1 MALNVERINEIL
13 NQLSISL
20 ISVNGNFF
28 SIPQVKAEITE
39 LLELLNAGITPE
51 LSNICN
57 EINAVIQKASECKSN
72 KDIGDQTKQISELL
86 ISLQNLIFSTPHQS
100 GSDRPKKNT
109 QSSGKTGFAVPEH
122 QKKDEEM
129 LNIPDDER
137 EIYGDFVTESLEHI
151 QQIEKGILELENN
164 SADSEIINSMFR
176 CFHSIK
182 GNSGFLNLKVMN
194 NLSHKC
200 EGLLDKLRSKKM
212 SYTKEI
218 TDIVLEA
225 IDILKDMLGDI
236 GTAVRDKQPLNCHY
250 EIETF
255 LQKIEDIQNTVV
267 THDDT
272 KPSDINKSKS
282 ASEIKQSGK
291 ITSDGNKADAP
302 INGEEDAFIILPA
315 DADISL
321 IGEFITESNDNIAG
335 AEAALL
341 SLETQPEDMEAVN
354 TCFRAFHTMKG
365 TAGFIGIKPMAEFA
379 HHAESLLSRIR
390 DRKIS
395 YTPGYAD
402 LALRS
407 IDMFKELIQS
417 LQTVLG
423 GETASKPSG
432 YTELIHDLMNPESVT
447 TKDSMPKIAT
457 PRLGDILVADGKAD
471 RNEVEKAA
479 SSQSEEPIGVKLVKN
494 GAASLQDV
502 AGAIR
507 KQQSTAAGDSNISD
521 TSVRVRTDRLDR
533 LIDMVGELVISQ
545 SMVSQDI
552 SVAGSG
558 YHELSKKI
566 SHTGKIVRELQDLTM
581 SMRMVPLK
589 PTFQKMTRLIR
600 DLSRKSGKIVNF
612 ITQGDDTEIDRNMVD
627 VINDPLVHMLRNAAD
642 HGIELPEIREKNG
655 KAKEGTIS
663 LSAYHSG
670 GNVVIEIK
678 DDGKGID
685 REKVI
690 KKAVAA
696 GLIEQGKNL
705 SDSEV
710 FNLIFEPG
718 FSTADKVT
726 DISGRGV
733 GMDVVKR
740 GVESLRGKINLTSVA
755 GKGSTFSMYL
765 PLTMAITDGMLV
777 KVGSER
783 YLIPTVNISMSFRPH
798 SKLLFTVG
806 EKGEIVMLRDNPV
819 PIFRLH
825 SLFGIKGAVEN
836 PLEALLVIIDDGNQ
850 QNALLVDELLGQHQ
864 VVAKPLGNWLGQIPG
879 VSGGAILGD
888 GHVGLIL
895 DSADLIAAAK
905 QNSTASDCRYAA

>member
-1 MALNVERINEIL
+1 MALNIEKINEIV

-20 ISVNGNFF
+20 ISENGNFF
-28 SIPQVKAEITE
+28 SIPQVKAEIIE
-39 LLELLNAGITPE
+39 LLELLNAGTTPE

-72 KDIGDQTKQISELL
+72 KNIGDPTKRISELL
-86 ISLQNLIFSTPHQS
+86 ISLQNLILSTPHR
-100 GSDRPKKNT
+100 SDSDISKKNT
-109 QSSGKTGFAVPEH
+109 QSSGEPHFAVPEH

-164 SADSEIINSMFR
+164 SADAEIINSMFR

-212 SYTKEI
+212 NYTEEI

-225 IDILKDMLGDI
+225 IDILKGMLGDI
-236 GTAVRDKQPLNCHY
+236 GAAVRDKQPLNCHY

-255 LQKIEDIQNTVV
+255 LQKIEDVKNPIITKDV
-267 THDDT
+267 T
-272 KPSDINKSKS
+272 KPSDVNKSDS
-282 ASEIKQSGK
+282 AEIKQPQEATCDEFNVNSLV
-291 ITSDGNKADAP
+291 NR
-302 INGEEDAFIILPA
+302 EEEEFIHLPE
-315 DADISL
+315 DSDISL

-341 SLETQPEDMEAVN
+341 SLETQPDDMEAVN

-447 TKDSMPKIAT
+447 AKNSMPEIVT

-479 SSQSEEPIGVKLVKN
+479 SSKSEEPIGVKLVKN

-552 SVAGSG
+552 SVAGNG

-642 HGIELPEIREKNG
+642 HGVELPEIREKNG

-696 GLIEQGKNL
+696 GLIDPGKNL

-783 YLIPTVNISMSFRPH
+783 YLIPTVNISMSFRPDA
-798 SKLLFTVG
+798 KLLFTVG

-895 DSADLIAAAK
+895 DSSDLIAAAK